1 MSGEAATG
9 SESGSDGDGHGT
21 ASATVSAQLRETPA
35 TLALLGTFLVVFLG
49 VRVVGARS
57 GYDVVAL
64 LAVQSDHLARVWT
77 WVTSVVLHWLPVHL
91 LFNGAFL
98 YWWGRG
104 AERGHGTR
112 VFATVFFATGVG
124 TAVVGTA
131 LGGFLTCGWAAFTAG
146 GCHAVA
152 GGASGALLGAVG
164 YTTARMPSF
173 RVQPFPAVETPLW
186 AFTGVWVVVSVL
198 GIVAPI
204 DPLSALFGFQVGHVH
219 HLVGVLLGLALG
231 SVWRPDE

>member
-49 VRVVGARS
+49 VRVAGPGSDA
-57 GYDVVAL
+57 VAL
-64 LAVQSDHLARVWT
+64 LAVRSDHLARVWT

-198 GIVAPI
+198 GIVEIGRA
-204 DPLSALFGFQVGHVH
+204 HV
-219 HLVGVLLGLALG
+219 
-231 SVWRPDE
+231 